1 MRYHGLGLND
11 EIGKIMKVRI
21 PNSDTHMGKV
31 NGYRMLY
38 YAVNQDLKAY
48 LLTIYYKKEDNR
60 IPSDEDI
67 KNLAEI
73 YLK

>member
-1 MRYHGLGLND
+1 
-11 EIGKIMKVRI
+11 MKVRI
-21 PNSDTHMGKV
+21 PNSDTHMGKA

-38 YAVNQDLKAY
+38 YAVNQECMAY

-67 KNLAEI
+67 RNLAKV